1 MTSIPKDFPKVYVS
15 SIGVNS
21 IVLLGDS
28 KKLIENYSTYRSE
41 SRKVGGVWGDHE
53 IVVNYFNFKND
64 LLRNQCIQTLIDK
77 TVAFSIH
84 DRKNPDAFRKALNLR
99 DEKKVEGEIL
109 GVEILVSNE
118 ITVHYQMN

>member
-41 SRKVGGVWGDHE
+41 SRKVGGVWG
-53 IVVNYFNFKND
+53 IMR
-64 LLRNQCIQTLIDK
+64 LL
-77 TVAFSIH
+77 
-84 DRKNPDAFRKALNLR
+84 
-99 DEKKVEGEIL
+99 
-109 GVEILVSNE
+109 
-118 ITVHYQMN
+118 